1 MVKRRSMVIG
11 LGALASGSGAVFSS
25 ATFQNSAESD
35 ADFRIVSQPG
45 LTLRRGDAFS
55 SGYSWAYGPG
65 VKTASFINP
74 VSAENPGIDFSDL
87 KPSDLPVAWAN
98 EQEDGSLVV
107 QLARQ
112 NNSSDVD
119 FNQLIEVENTGQ
131 TDENVGISYAGGY
144 APVNDGSTPN
154 WFVDGYAT
162 NNPTDEITKADVQ
175 QIFTFQTNSDDTQI
189 SPDSGT
195 NSDEPNTH
203 YTLGSGNTVQVD
215 LKTTLNGDQTSVFAK
230 NSGGGDPF
238 VDSPATGS
246 LQLLDRITVG
256 TDFTTE

>member
-1 MVKRRSMVIG
+1 MVIG

-25 ATFQNSAESD
+25 ATFQNSVDSD

-55 SGYSWAYGPG
+55 SGYSWAYGPNSDNEES
-65 VKTASFINP
+65 ADFIDAG
-74 VSAENPGIDFSDL
+74 SGIDFSTL

-144 APVNDGSTPN
+144 AQIDDNESTAG
-154 WFVDGYAT
+154 WFVNGYSTT
-162 NNPTDEITKADVQ
+162 NPNEEITKADVQ
-175 QIFTFQTNSDDTQI
+175 EIFTFQTSSDETQI
-189 SPDSGT
+189 SPNSTSESDDANAYVTLTPGT
-195 NSDEPNTH
+195 
-203 YTLGSGNTVQVD
+203 TVQVD
-215 LKTTLNGDQTSVFAK
+215 LKTTLNGEQTSVFASH
-230 NSGGGDPF
+230 SGGGDPF
-238 VDSPATGS
+238 ASNPQTGN
-246 LQLLDRITVG
+246 LQLLEQITVG
-256 TDFTTE
+256 TEN